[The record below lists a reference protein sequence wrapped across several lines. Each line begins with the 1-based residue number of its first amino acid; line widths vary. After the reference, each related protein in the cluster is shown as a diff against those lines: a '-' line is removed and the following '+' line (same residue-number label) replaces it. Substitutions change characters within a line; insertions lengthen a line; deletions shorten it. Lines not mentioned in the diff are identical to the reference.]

1 MTKDDLK
8 KIPMIER
15 AIEEKRIM
23 LKEIR
28 EVMYYNPALSANERV
43 QTSVTNRS
51 MNKVDAAVDLERV
64 IHEDCLKLI
73 ELKCDAYNLIRGIE
87 DPLYRELMEL
97 RYINGLTWREIAE
110 KIGKTERRA
119 HQMHGEILLK
129 IFK

>member
-15 AIEEKRIM
+15 SIEEKRIM

-73 ELKCDAYNLIRGIE
+73 ELKCDAII
-87 DPLYRELMEL
+87 
-97 RYINGLTWREIAE
+97 
-110 KIGKTERRA
+110 
-119 HQMHGEILLK
+119 
-129 IFK
+129 